1 MDNVLT
7 KWIQRLFPRHREREL
22 ELDQSSRRVAL
33 SIGLYKNMSQEI
45 QAEIERN
52 KFSKYLVYDRGD
64 HHGYH

>member
-1 MDNVLT
+1 MLM
-7 KWIQRLFPRHREREL
+7 KWIQSLFPRHQEKKK

-33 SIGLYKNMSQEI
+33 TILRYRESSKEI

-64 HHGYH
+64 HHGGH